1 MIPVG
6 SARCSVCLA
15 LLLVATACKGTPP
28 EQVRLELPELV
39 FSTDPTRATVHV
51 RRSGS
56 SSVSHEKMEFSVEP
70 GNVATITPDGTL
82 TCAKT
87 GDAKVTV
94 SVVGVKDDE
103 TLRCRLVEV
112 LDVGELPPFDL
123 SKPPVALAVHPRTK
137 AGAELNDVPVTLT
150 AESPRVL
157 GVSGTTLTPLV
168 VGETKLTIQAGS
180 KAQKLPVRV
189 VRTVATEALPLEG
202 GRRIYFSLPE
212 GKYEVEVN
220 LAVDKELAVEWRGAP
235 YCSYKGRGRTQRSSC
250 VLQNKGGAV
259 VDNPAFLASGD
270 TTVTGASVVIREV
283 P

>member
-1 MIPVG
+1 
-6 SARCSVCLA
+6 
-15 LLLVATACKGTPP
+15 
-28 EQVRLELPELV
+28 
-39 FSTDPTRATVHV
+39 
-51 RRSGS
+51 
-56 SSVSHEKMEFSVEP
+56 MEYSVEP
-70 GNVATITPDGTL
+70 ANVATVTPDGTL
-82 TCAKT
+82 TCQKT

-112 LDVGELPPFDL
+112 LDVGALPPFDL
-123 SKPPVALAVHPRTK
+123 AKPPIVLAVHPRTK

-157 GVSGTTLTPLV
+157 GVSGATLTPLV

-180 KAQKLPVRV
+180 KLEKLPIRV
-189 VRTVATEALPLEG
+189 VRTVTAEALPLEG

-235 YCSYKGRGRTQRSSC
+235 YCSYKGRGRTHRSAC

-259 VDNPAFLASGD
+259 VDNPAFVASGD
-270 TTVTGASVVIREV
+270 TTVTGAGVVIREV

>member
-1 MIPVG
+1 MIAAR
-6 SARCSVCLA
+6 SARSYFCPT
-15 LLLVATACKGTPP
+15 LLLAATACQGTPP

-39 FSTDPTRATVHV
+39 FSSDPTRATVHV

-56 SSVSHEKMEFSVEP
+56 SSVSHEKMEFAVEP
-70 GNVATITPDGTL
+70 GNVAAITPDGTI
-82 TCAKT
+82 TCQKT

-94 SVVGVKDDE
+94 SVLGVKDDE

-112 LDVGELPPFDL
+112 LDVGALPPFDL
-123 SKPPVALAVHPRTK
+123 SKPPIVLAVHPRTK
-137 AGAELNDVPVTLT
+137 AGAELSDVPVTMS

-157 GVSGTTLTPLV
+157 GVSGSTLTPLV

-180 KAQKLPVRV
+180 KVEKLPIRV

-220 LAVDKELAVEWRGAP
+220 LPVDKELAVEWRGAP
-235 YCSYKGRGRTQRSSC
+235 YCSYKGRGRTHRSSC

-270 TTVTGASVVIREV
+270 TTVTGAGVVIREV

>member
-189 VRTVATEALPLEG
+189 VRTVATEALP
-202 GRRIYFSLPE
+202 
-212 GKYEVEVN
+212 
-220 LAVDKELAVEWRGAP
+220 
-235 YCSYKGRGRTQRSSC
+235 
-250 VLQNKGGAV
+250 
-259 VDNPAFLASGD
+259 
-270 TTVTGASVVIREV
+270 
-283 P
+283 